1 MAKTY
6 RDDNMLRETR
16 PEYLRPQKKDRGQR
30 TQNNGSHPVQR
41 NEIKHCT
48 ELYVNEFIDHVLS
61 LGFSEPEVQLYSRDL
76 LAGFGSVVSN
86 VLRNGLHDT
95 IIPRNAR
102 DIFNYSINRS
112 GFPHCRIAAGQFES
126 FIKKVKEHRMT
137 IPNIAQPGSP
147 LPTRTPMVTRRVL
160 AGVDDSQPVT
170 LLDKHIVQE
179 TSNNQM
185 RPPMQMTE
193 VTLALAA
200 AETMAVR
207 AAIDN
212 PTKTTE
218 EETTMTTPENNT
230 PDTSA
235 TDAQASTSQL
245 AERLA
250 ERAEIASNL
259 TQEDVN
265 ASMNTTVAGDTP
277 EIDLSGEK
285 MVIEAMRA
293 EREKQDKI
301 RKTQDMINQMNVNNA
316 FDAGMSKGL
325 RKGMFFGATAVLT
338 GFAIGVAISRFRK

>member
-6 RDDNMLRETR
+6 RDESMLNETR
-16 PEYLRPQKKDRGQR
+16 PEYLRPQKKDRNQR
-30 TQNNGSHPVQR
+30 SQNNGSRPVQR

-179 TSNNQM
+179 TSIHQM

-200 AETMAVR
+200 AETLAVR

-212 PTKTTE
+212 QTKTTE

-230 PDTSA
+230 PANANTEMTDEHIAKVAEQLMAHA
-235 TDAQASTSQL
+235 TGTANADNQQVVTPVAAQ
-245 AERLA
+245 EP
-250 ERAEIASNL
+250 EL
-259 TQEDVN
+259 TVEQQ
-265 ASMNTTVAGDTP
+265 
-277 EIDLSGEK
+277 
-285 MVIEAMRA
+285 IEQAVKA
-293 EREKQDKI
+293 ERETQAKI
-301 RKTQDMINQMNVNNA
+301 RKTQDMLNELNVKQTYQEA
-316 FDAGMSKGL
+316 HH
-325 RKGMFFGATAVLT
+325 KGMMKGIWMGGAAALVGTAVGL
-338 GFAIGVAISRFRK
+338 AIVRFRNK